1 MPASRMSFA
10 YISTLIQDQQISQSK
25 TPAKKEICEQSQ
37 ELI

>member
-1 MPASRMSFA
+1 MFYSLAA
-10 YISTLIQDQQISQSK
+10 QQISQSK